1 MFLVAT
7 LLFVAFLLFVVFI
20 YLCLTIGQSS
30 PSYIS
35 GSDVFGALFVVSLF
49 AFVLFIVAIIIFATL
64 LVLTIEL
71 ARVTGM
77 LDLYT
82 CVMSEPVSSF
92 SQYWPKYSMRSMLR
106 LCLSG

>member
-20 YLCLTIGQSS
+20 YICLTVGESS

-82 CVMSEPVSSF
+82 CVMSGANPFSWSWPNSS
-92 SQYWPKYSMRSMLR
+92 MLSMLR
-106 LCLSG
+106 FCL